1 MPARRCMALRPRASA
16 LVGLSWNSDATRQ
29 IWSEASDGTVSV
41 SRPVA
46 REERAGCTCLLGGS
60 LPLVVAAGGIGCYR
74 LNIATV
80 SELPILGLPGSRV
93 WCQLE
98 SQLENY

>member
-1 MPARRCMALRPRASA
+1 MALRLRASA

-60 LPLVVAAGGIGCYR
+60 LQAKFGEWQCGEGVR
-74 LNIATV
+74 
-80 SELPILGLPGSRV
+80 R
-93 WCQLE
+93 
-98 SQLENY
+98 